1 MSSRRT
7 SPATAS
13 PSGRLEAVLQ
23 AGVRNRAKLLSVLG
37 GPVPVAGR
45 GVVVVR
51 PGSTPEQ
58 QARLEVL
65 ILKMLSGQPI
75 TEEDAAFL
83 DGLEEEEVG
92 KQEK

>member
-51 PGSTPEQ
+51 PGSTPEEK
-58 QARLEVL
+58 ARLEGI

-83 DGLEEEEVG
+83 DGLGEEAEA
-92 KQEK
+92 KEK